1 MFRWALSSMTAGAV
15 RSSLPL
21 EALRAVPA
29 RSDAG
34 RDTQGLVTD
43 DDIASLVEAFY
54 AKVREDPHLGPI
66 FARALGED
74 GWDSHLATL
83 RDFWSS
89 VMLTSG
95 HYKGAP
101 LDVHRQ
107 LGSLTP
113 ALFDRWL
120 ALFGETCDELF
131 EARRADAFRA

>member
-1 MFRWALSSMTAGAV
+1 MFRGALSSMTAAAV
-15 RSSLPL
+15 RSSSPL
-21 EALRAVPA
+21 GVLRAVPA
-29 RSDAG
+29 RPNAGGDA
-34 RDTQGLVTD
+34 QGLVTD

-95 HYKGAP
+95 RYKGAP

-113 ALFDRWL
+113 GLFDRWL
-120 ALFGETCDELF
+120 TLFGETCDELF
-131 EARRADAFRA
+131 EVS

>member
-1 MFRWALSSMTAGAV
+1 MTAAAIRPFPV
-15 RSSLPL
+15 LDV
-21 EALRAVPA
+21 LRAVPA
-29 RSDAG
+29 RSNVGGDE
-34 RDTQGLVTD
+34 QGLVTD

-95 HYKGAP
+95 RYKGAP

-113 ALFDRWL
+113 GLFDRWL
-120 ALFGETCDELF
+120 PL
-131 EARRADAFRA
+131 